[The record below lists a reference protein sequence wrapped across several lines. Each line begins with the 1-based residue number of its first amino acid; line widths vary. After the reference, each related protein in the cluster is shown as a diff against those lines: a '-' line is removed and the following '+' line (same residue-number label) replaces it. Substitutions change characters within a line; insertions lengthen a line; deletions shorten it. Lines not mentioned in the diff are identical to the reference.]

1 MKKLFISFVLLLSV
15 FVFIKLDVKQDAQK
29 ELQNNLMHVVTKD
42 NHKVLIQKTGDTYT
56 YIDAETLKKVNSV
69 FIKNKEYYI
78 NNEDISEYKNR
89 DEIVFFSDSIYGHT
103 TKWKYYQ
110 ASMHI
115 SFEKMFKESR
125 QKVIPLNS
133 VEVPKI
139 SLLNILEVT
148 PLDTFDTLLIIIL
161 MILIFIRVKTALKN
175 IIITNI
181 YVELLEKFIKEHS
194 MKQMMSF
201 EKNFKLIMKKDKN
214 LKKKMSKD
222 INKILNLN
230 TITLINLILIVIIG
244 LSELDLNYLV
254 SILLVI
260 IIIVFFD
267 NFLSQIYDLE
277 YAENKDEITKEMK
290 SELYYEILTKL
301 KIIK

>member
-56 YIDAETLKKVNSV
+56 YIDAETMKKVNSV

-78 NNEDISEYKNR
+78 NNEDISEYKNM

-115 SFEKMFKESR
+115 SFEQLFKESR

-139 SLLNILEVT
+139 SVLNLLEGT

-161 MILIFIRVKTALKN
+161 MILIFMRVKKVYNDKIKTK
-175 IIITNI
+175 I

-201 EKNFKLIMKKDKN
+201 EENFKLIMKKDKN
-214 LKKKMSKD
+214 FKKKISKD

-230 TITLINLILIVIIG
+230 TIILINLILIVLVG
-244 LSELDLNYLV
+244 LSEINLNYLF
-254 SILLVI
+254 SILIVI
-260 IIIVFFD
+260 IIVVFFD
-267 NFLSQIYDLE
+267 YLLSEIYDLE
-277 YAENKDEITKEMK
+277 YDEKKEAITKEMK